1 MNNKVWIVNDAGH
14 DFSCAQKF
22 GELIVLTEGLVNIF
36 DVDRIQA
43 TLVQK
48 LADFEKDDFLL
59 LTGSTILNVL
69 AVGIIQHKYDFAQV
83 LIYNAKYRKY
93 VPREIHTLKE
103 VKQDLNAN
111 KTPENQTSG
120 GNQNFAERFGLWG
133 AKARKNSIFCDSA
146 ETPIS

>member
-103 VKQDLNAN
+103 VKKNFGS

-120 GNQNFAERFGLWG
+120 ENQNFIERFGIREG
-133 AKARKNSIFCDSA
+133 KGRKSGPSIFQSTDY
-146 ETPIS
+146 

>member
-48 LADFEKDDFLL
+48 LAEFKKDDFLL

-103 VKQDLNAN
+103 VKNAST
-111 KTPENQTSG
+111 TPKNQTSG
-120 GNQNFAERFGLWG
+120 ANQNFIERFGIRESESG
-133 AKARKNSIFCDSA
+133 KSSTSIFQNIDY
-146 ETPIS
+146 